1 MTGFPASLK
10 KIAFLSAL
18 FFYFILPA
26 IGQEQPYYF
35 AMITDTQFGMHTG
48 NKGFDQ
54 ETANYEFAVATI
66 NRLKPEFVIILGD
79 LVNQEG
85 DMDQIHEFLRVSR
98 KIDPFIPV
106 YYVAGNHDVGAVPTP
121 QLLDAYRET
130 FGKDYYSFREG
141 PIYGIVLNS
150 SLMVAPQMVE
160 DEYKAQLSWLKGE
173 LEAAR
178 QSDARQIIVF
188 QRHPY
193 FMKEANEDDSY
204 GNVPL
209 ERRQAVLELLH
220 SYDIQHVFAG
230 HVHSH
235 SVGKDGNLD
244 MVMVG
249 PVAMPFGPNGSGIML
264 AAVTDEGIEYRYY
277 GFGKLPNQL
286 TTK

>member
-1 MTGFPASLK
+1 MRCFQASLK
-10 KIAFLSAL
+10 KVAFLSAL

-106 YYVAGNHDVGAVPTP
+106 YYVAGNHDVGAVPTT

-150 SLMVAPQMVE
+150 SMMVAPQKVE

-173 LEAAR
+173 LQAAKA
-178 QSDARQIIVF
+178 SDAQQIIVF
-188 QRHPY
+188 QHHPY

-209 ERRQAVLELLH
+209 ERRRPCWSFCTATTYNMFLPDTSTAIPWARMETWTWLWSDRWPCLSARMVRALCWQRLRMKVLN
-220 SYDIQHVFAG
+220 IAI
-230 HVHSH
+230 
-235 SVGKDGNLD
+235 
-244 MVMVG
+244 MV
-249 PVAMPFGPNGSGIML
+249 L
-264 AAVTDEGIEYRYY
+264 ASCPIS
-277 GFGKLPNQL
+277 
-286 TTK
+286 